1 MTITE
6 SVLLNYLKEKQII
19 HSKTFSLI
27 HTNSIINLINKWK
40 KIHYFT
46 SLASNNEVKLLEG
59 LLSSGIYSSSQF
71 YVDYDGRTPMHL
83 AAANGHVEIVK
94 LLQFYG
100 DDGRTHRDRWGI
112 QLWMKQN
119 ENNFIKLSTFY
130 LMILFKFLFF
140 HSK

>member
-100 DDGRTHRDRWGI
+100 DNGRTHRDRWGNSA
-112 QLWMKQN
+112 LDEAKRKQ
-119 ENNFIKLSTFY
+119 FHTIVD
-130 LMILFKFLFF
+130 ILLDDIV
-140 HSK
+140 